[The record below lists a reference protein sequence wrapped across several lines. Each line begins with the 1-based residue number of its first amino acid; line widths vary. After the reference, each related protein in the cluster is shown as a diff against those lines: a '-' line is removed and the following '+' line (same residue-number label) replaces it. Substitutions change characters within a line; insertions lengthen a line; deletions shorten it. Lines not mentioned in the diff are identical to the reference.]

1 MVKLEK
7 CSKKIV
13 VTQVNGV
20 VNNCVPRKKKQ
31 EICFNNSSKIPH
43 FKMLMS

>member
-13 VTQVNGV
+13 VTLVNGV
-20 VNNCVPRKKKQ
+20 VNTCVPRKKQ